1 MNFEQF
7 LEANI
12 SNKFSY
18 IVQEDKKE
26 EDKTDDKKV
35 KDTICMN
42 SSLFMRV
49 LELVH
54 EDVNDDEVLHHIVEK
69 IIDLCNDSDEPL
81 TMDSYD
87 EIESL
92 QKENSALRRKLN
104 ELLRERQEQRDN
116 ARVMEEN
123 LNNNVDVLRRISQLE
138 REVYHKNKD

>member
-1 MNFEQF
+1 MENKIRLSPKRILNKEFSIESKGYSANEDYLNFQSM
-7 LEANI
+7 LN
-12 SNKFSY
+12 
-18 IVQEDKKE
+18 
-26 EDKTDDKKV
+26 
-35 KDTICMN
+35 
-42 SSLFMRV
+42 
-49 LELVH
+49 
-54 EDVNDDEVLHHIVEK
+54 
-69 IIDLCNDSDEPL
+69 
-81 TMDSYD
+81 DSYD

>member
-1 MNFEQF
+1 M
-7 LEANI
+7 L
-12 SNKFSY
+12 Y
-18 IVQEDKKE
+18 
-26 EDKTDDKKV
+26 
-35 KDTICMN
+35 
-42 SSLFMRV
+42 
-49 LELVH
+49 
-54 EDVNDDEVLHHIVEK
+54 
-69 IIDLCNDSDEPL
+69 DSFV
-81 TMDSYD
+81 